1 LKNYTSSIFH
11 GLKGKKIIIAGC
23 NGYIGSALCYQLEL
37 NNISYIGIDKTK
49 TNRNSISFNLIE
61 YEKIKKIIKEEDPD
75 IFFHTA
81 THSALAYKNEFLS
94 SFKEDNIAL
103 FNILSSLKLNKNKAR
118 LIYFSSSYV
127 YSGHKKTDI
136 VNEETILKPTHN
148 FGLAKHFFEQ
158 LIYREYKNSNVFRLS
173 SVFGQGEYLHP
184 NAIEVMTK
192 EAINNRL
199 VTVWGSGDRKMQYI
213 FLEDVVKCLFLAD
226 TFKTGLFNLCGNNY
240 VSVKETASFIAKFF
254 EINVEF
260 LDDKVEGETLPQM
273 ANNKVSS
280 ESKLNLF
287 SDHSD
292 SLTNYL
298 KTIKK

>member
-1 LKNYTSSIFH
+1 MKNYTSSISQN
-11 GLKGKKIIIAGC
+11 LRGKKILIAGC
-23 NGYIGSALCYQLEL
+23 NGYIGSALANQLDL
-37 NNISYIGIDKTK
+37 NKIPYIGIDKTK
-49 TNRNSISFNLIE
+49 TNRNNDCFNLIE
-61 YEKIKKIIKEEDPD
+61 YQKIEKMIKEEDPD

-81 THSALAYKNEFLS
+81 THSALAYKNEFLN
-94 SFKEDNIAL
+94 SFREDNLAL
-103 FNILSSLKLNKNKAR
+103 FNILYLLKNNCSKAR

-127 YSGHKKTDI
+127 YSGHKTTNVVD
-136 VNEETILKPTHN
+136 EETILKPTHN

-158 LIYREYKNSNVFRLS
+158 LIYREYPNSNVFRLS

-192 EAINNRL
+192 EAINDKL
-199 VTVWGSGDRKMQYI
+199 VTVWGSGKRRMQYI

-240 VSVKETASFIAKFF
+240 VSVKETANSIAKFF
-254 EINVEF
+254 EINVDF
-260 LDDKVEGETLPQM
+260 LDEKVEGETLPQM
-273 ANNKVSS
+273 DNIKVIT

-292 SLTNYL
+292 SLISYL
-298 KTIKK
+298 KTMKK